1 MGKKKGVPV
10 QSILLPLLAIILYFT
25 SNQQKILIL
34 DMIIASL
41 KSDMAYLTQTIKQM
55 DDKAKKKVEEL
66 LQIAKRDKLS
76 LPENVQ
82 LFVKLYYQVYPTA

>member
-1 MGKKKGVPV
+1 M
-10 QSILLPLLAIILYFT
+10 QSILLPIIAIILYFVT
-25 SNQQKILIL
+25 NQQKILIL

-41 KSDMAYLTQTIKQM
+41 KSDMAYLTQTITQM

-76 LPENVQ
+76 IPENVQ
-82 LFVKLYYQVYPTA
+82 FALDLYYQIHPTTQSVCSNR